1 MQGIA
6 CNDTAVSDSVRQCPT
21 RVSHSVTQCHP
32 VSHSVTQCHTVS
44 PSVTQCHTV
53 SHSVTQCHT
62 VSHSVTQCHTVSHSV
77 TQCRGYQGV
86 ATPDCLTELAQSFR
100 QWSDSGPTVVRQFRQ
115 FRQPGAS
122 NRCREASSH
131 ERDLSKHALN
141 LSISRIVGAP

>member
-1 MQGIA
+1 MTQQ
-6 CNDTAVSDSVRQCPT
+6 CPTVSDSVRLE
-21 RVSHSVTQCHP
+21 CHT

-44 PSVTQCHTV
+44 HSVTPCHTV

-77 TQCRGYQGV
+77 TQCHTVSGISRCCHV
-86 ATPDCLTELAQSFR
+86 RLSDSTPTVIPTVIPTVVR
-100 QWSDSGPTVVRQFRQ
+100 QWSDRVRQFRQFRQ